1 MSDSLRSAAEL
12 GAERPLTPAE
22 ALGVMQDV
30 ARALAATHAAGRVH
44 GALCAENI
52 VVDAAGVARLCRDT
66 LAPRRVSPEQAG
78 THSVAN
84 VSPSGSADA
93 RSDIYGLGAAIA
105 GLLGDAKPPEPIH
118 RLLATM
124 TADDPALRPQT
135 LDEVLLG
142 IEACEL
148 MTGLR
153 AARPGQQG
161 EVERSA
167 RRLFPLVVIGL
178 GLVVLVLALVVVLGR
193 TPERIGE
200 PPESHKPPLEKT
212 TPPAEP

>member
-66 LAPRRVSPEQAG
+66 LVPRRMSPEQARG
-78 THSVAN
+78 
-84 VSPSGSADA
+84 GSADA

-105 GLLGDAKPPEPIH
+105 GLLGGAKPPEPIH

-161 EVERSA
+161 EAERSA